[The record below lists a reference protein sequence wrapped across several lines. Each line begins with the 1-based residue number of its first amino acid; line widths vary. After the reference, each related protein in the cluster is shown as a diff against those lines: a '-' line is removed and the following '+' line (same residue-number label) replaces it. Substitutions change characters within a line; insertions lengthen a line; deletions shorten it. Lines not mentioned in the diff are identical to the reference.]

1 MPNRLPVLPP
11 PPKISEVSA
20 ELSDLLVDRP
30 ICRTADLK
38 SIRLQSVSIGSGWN
52 NELPPPPPL
61 LRAPMRTCH
70 AQSIGGSGDAAHLRL
85 RLTTRSPLEMQ
96 ARLQRP
102 PFPPLLLRQAR
113 FARQALSRY
122 LWHQFSAFGVLIY
135 LHTPMQDRA
144 IWCWSGSKMRA
155 DYSAC
160 WHKMSSGRYLRNDA
174 PCRLVHRFDIRNENS
189 DLT

>member
-1 MPNRLPVLPP
+1 M
-11 PPKISEVSA
+11 
-20 ELSDLLVDRP
+20 
-30 ICRTADLK
+30 
-38 SIRLQSVSIGSGWN
+38 
-52 NELPPPPPL
+52 
-61 LRAPMRTCH
+61 RAPMRTCH

-160 WHKMSSGRYLRNDA
+160 WHKMLSGRYSTSEMMLRAGSFTALTSGMKTQTLHDA
-174 PCRLVHRFDIRNENS
+174 AANRAVSTKSP
-189 DLT
+189 